1 MSTPDVNQQ
10 RTAPAPTSKP
20 IRSLQ
25 QPNARNRLTTI
36 ARGSVALLMIIIVAA
51 ATGCGL
57 NDDSLPG
64 PSSALDLVP
73 ADADGV
79 FRLDLPAIADNPDL
93 QENAHEFS
101 VDWLI
106 NLDLEAEEASIGNI
120 EVDLTPV
127 EEIFYLIADTD
138 MVLLRGDLQFENLRE
153 DLEDANYEETTYR
166 GYEAWTSPNWN
177 FALLED
183 DGYLIYS
190 SDMAAVE
197 GVLGNLYRGD
207 GSLAAEEDAELERI
221 LNKIGNA
228 PAVMTMA
235 GEHCPD
241 NRCDG
246 LGVAFTGT
254 DSQAEKLTADFVVL
268 YSSERAAEQ
277 AADDYDN
284 IAYFLGLLF
293 GLDVADTTSDSDF
306 VVGEATYDIT
316 GATTRAQ
323 TAPSQRNS
331 ATAAQFP
338 QGELIRE
345 VQVPVEVIKE
355 VIVEVPVE
363 VIREVEVPVEV
374 TVERVV
380 EVEVEKEVPVE
391 VIVER
396 EVEVEVIKYV
406 EVEKECN

>member
-10 RTAPAPTSKP
+10 RTAPASTSTP
-20 IRSLQ
+20 NRSLQ

-36 ARGSVALLMIIIVAA
+36 GRGSVALLMTVIIVA

-57 NDDSLPG
+57 TGDSLQG
-64 PSSALDLVP
+64 PNSALDLVP
-73 ADADGV
+73 ANADGV

-120 EVDLTPV
+120 EVDLAPV
-127 EEIFYLIADTD
+127 EEVFYLIADTD
-138 MVLLRGDLQFENLRE
+138 IVLLRGDLQFEDLRE

-166 GYEAWTSPNWN
+166 GYEAWASPNWN

-190 SDMAAVE
+190 SAMSAVE
-197 GVLGNLYRGD
+197 DVLGNLYRGD

-221 LNKIGNA
+221 LNKIGDA

-241 NRCDG
+241 NRCEG

-316 GATTRAQ
+316 GAITQAQ
-323 TAPSQRNS
+323 TTPSQRNP
-331 ATAAQFP
+331 AAAAQFP
-338 QGELIRE
+338 QGGPLRE
-345 VQVPVEVIKE
+345 AQAPVEVVRE

-374 TVERVV
+374 IVER
-380 EVEVEKEVPVE
+380 EVEVEVPVE

-396 EVEVEVIKYV
+396 EVEVEVIKLV